1 MSDSIRPVRLAY
13 ALVAW
18 FAFLG
23 PIGTLIPIPGAPA
36 SFRFY
41 YLMLV
46 PGILLFIAGG
56 LRRTTAHALLIL
68 SPVVLYMA
76 LSSFY
81 TWLYYA
87 GSWDPSEG
95 NPVIRFLLFLVQLMF
110 TICAGA
116 EASLFTPVQKL
127 RVVGLFFR
135 GFFISL
141 FAGYIFLIGMVTHK
155 LSIAFITHFEIL
167 VQWGFGF
174 LRFSPG
180 SYPNEYGIVSSF
192 ALSVLTLLLVERRD
206 RTNASLIFGMKASL
220 PRLLPAWLLTLGAL
234 FMTTTRAAYIAYLVS
249 ILYIAASRRRVGRS
263 LLFLFEIIAAGV
275 LLLACVEPF
284 FDVTGVLKGAYFA
297 FFSQDRYA
305 SGRLDAWKIAY
316 ELFLQHPYWG
326 AGFGSVDMMHNV
338 YLQLFF
344 GMGFIG
350 FTLLLLTW
358 LAFWFRTRGL
368 SFARPERP
376 APLDSESLLHRIVWI
391 AWLHI
396 SWFAMS
402 NHNLNHFLTWFGVL
416 LAMMSYRPAESSG
429 WATAPAREL
438 PLESIQGSWRVLPS
452 KGD

>member
-1 MSDSIRPVRLAY
+1 MSETLRPVRLAY

-23 PIGTLIPIPGAPA
+23 PIGTLIPIPGAPP

-46 PGILLFIAGG
+46 PGTLLFVASG
-56 LRRTTAHALLIL
+56 LRRGTAHALLIL
-68 SPVVLYMA
+68 SPVILYA
-76 LSSFY
+76 AISSYY

-95 NPVIRFLLFLVQLMF
+95 NPVIRFVLLLAQMIF
-110 TICAGA
+110 TICAGS
-116 EASLFTPVQKL
+116 EAALFTPVQKL
-127 RVVGLFFR
+127 RVIGLFFR

-141 FAGYIFLIGMVTHK
+141 FAGYVFLVGMYTHK

-167 VQWGFGF
+167 VQYGFGL

-206 RTNASLIFGMKASL
+206 RANCSLIFGMRATL
-220 PRLLPAWLLTLGAL
+220 PRLLLVWLLTLAAL
-234 FMTTTRAAYIAYLVS
+234 FMTTTRAAYIAFMLSV
-249 ILYIAASRRRVGRS
+249 LYIAASRGRLRRS
-263 LLFLFEIIAAGV
+263 LLFLAEIIAAGG

-284 FDVTGVLKGAYFA
+284 FDVIGILKGAYFA
-297 FFSQDRYA
+297 FFNQDRFA
-305 SGRLDAWKIAY
+305 SGRVDAWKIAW
-316 ELFLQHPYWG
+316 ELFLQHAYWG
-326 AGFGSVDMMHNV
+326 TGFGSVDMMHNV

-350 FTLLLLTW
+350 FSLLLLTG
-358 LAFWFRTRGL
+358 LAFWFRVRGL
-368 SFARPERP
+368 SFARPARP
-376 APLDSESLLHRIVWI
+376 APLRSESLLRRIVWI
-391 AWLHI
+391 AWIHI

-416 LAMMSYRPAESSG
+416 LAMMSTRPAETIE
-429 WATAPAREL
+429 WAPAPAREASLGPL
-438 PLESIQGSWRVLPS
+438 PSGLRVLPS